1 MEDAAVHH
9 QTKPHIVMVP
19 TPGMGHLIPLT
30 ELAKRLVG
38 DHNFSVSFL
47 IPSDG
52 SPSIAIKSVLDEL
65 PETITYTF
73 LSPVNFDDQPEDVD
87 IETIISLTIFR
98 SLSYLRE
105 ELKRI
110 TSSKHVV
117 ALVVDLFGTDAFDVA
132 KEFGIPPYIF
142 FLCNANVLQLLFHLS
157 SLHESYS
164 GEFKDLPQP
173 LCLPGCV
180 PFPGPDILAPLQDKK
195 SGGYKWFLHHSRR
208 YGLAEGI
215 LVNTFIDLEPNVL
228 KVLMTEQL
236 GIPPIYPVGPVTKS
250 SSSDKPVD
258 DGSGCLKW
266 LDDQPPESVLFISFG
281 SGGNLPCEQ
290 LIELAYGLEMSEQ
303 KFIWVVKSPSAIA
316 NASFFDHVSKDPFDF
331 LPDGFVNRI
340 SGSGSGLLVPSWA
353 PQIQILSHGS
363 TGGFL
368 SHCGW
373 NSTLESIVCGIPMI
387 TWPLFA
393 EQRMNTV
400 MLVEDAGVGIRPK
413 PNENGLIMREEI
425 SRVVKTLMG
434 EEGKSLRNKMR
445 ELKDGAAKVL
455 SENGSSNISLLDVVN
470 KWKNPA
476 C

>member
-1 MEDAAVHH
+1 MGDAIHH

-30 ELAKRLVG
+30 ELAKRLVD

-105 ELKRI
+105 ELQRI
-110 TSSKHVV
+110 TSSKRVV

-132 KEFGIPPYIF
+132 KGFGIPPYIF
-142 FLCNANVLQLLFHLS
+142 FLSNAHLLQLLFHLS
-157 SLHESYS
+157 SLHESYI
-164 GEFKDLPQP
+164 GEFGDLPQP

-180 PFPGPDILAPLQDKK
+180 PFPGSDILSPLQDKK

-208 YGLAEGI
+208 YSLAEGI

-250 SSSDKPVD
+250 SSSKMPVD

-266 LDDQPPESVLFISFG
+266 LDDQPPESVLFVSFG
-281 SGGNLPCEQ
+281 SGGNLPYEQ
-290 LIELAYGLEMSEQ
+290 LIELAYGLEMSEK
-303 KFIWVVKSPSAIA
+303 KFIWVVKSPSETA
-316 NASFFDHVSKDPFDF
+316 NASFFKHTSKDPFDF

-340 SGSGSGLLVPSWA
+340 SGSGLLVPSWA

-400 MLVEDAGVGIRPK
+400 MLVEDAGVGVRPK

-425 SRVVKTLMG
+425 SRVVRTLMG
-434 EEGKSLRNKMR
+434 EGEGKSLRSKMR

-455 SENGSSNISLLDVVN
+455 SENGSSKISLLDVVN

>member
-1 MEDAAVHH
+1 MEDTIHH
-9 QTKPHIVMVP
+9 QTKPHIVMLP

-30 ELAKRLVG
+30 ELAKRLVR

-73 LSPVNFDDQPEDVD
+73 LSPVNFDDQPEDVN
-87 IETIISLTIFR
+87 IETIISLTVVR
-98 SLSYLRE
+98 SLPYLRE

-110 TSSKHVV
+110 MSSKHVV

-142 FLCNANVLQLLFHLS
+142 FLCTANVLQLLFHLS

-173 LCLPGCV
+173 LSLPGCV
-180 PFPGPDILAPLQDKK
+180 PIPGVELLAPLQDKK
-195 SGGYKWFLHHSRR
+195 NDAYKWFLHHSRR
-208 YGLAEGI
+208 YSLAEGI

-228 KVLMTEQL
+228 KVLMTEQP

-250 SSSDKPVD
+250 SSSNM
-258 DGSGCLKW
+258 S
-266 LDDQPPESVLFISFG
+266 PPESVLFVSFG
-281 SGGNLPCEQ
+281 SGGNLPYEQ

-303 KFIWVVKSPSAIA
+303 KFVWVVKTPSATA
-316 NASFFDHVSKDPFDF
+316 NASFFKHTSKDPFDI
-331 LPDGFVNRI
+331 LPDGYASRI
-340 SGSGSGLLVPSWA
+340 SGSGLLVPSWA
-353 PQIQILSHGS
+353 PQMQILSHCS

-393 EQRMNTV
+393 EQKMNAI
-400 MLVEDAGVGIRPK
+400 MLVEDVGVAVRPK
-413 PNENGLIMREEI
+413 PNENGLIVREEI
-425 SRVVKTLMG
+425 SRVVKTLMAG
-434 EEGKSLRNKMR
+434 EEGKRLRSKMR
-445 ELKDGAAKVL
+445 ELK
-455 SENGSSNISLLDVVN
+455 DVVN

-476 C
+476 KN

>member
-1 MEDAAVHH
+1 MEDAIHH

-30 ELAKRLVG
+30 ELAKRLVR

-47 IPSDG
+47 IPSDDG

-65 PETITYTF
+65 PETLTYTF

-117 ALVVDLFGTDAFDVA
+117 ALVVDLFGTDVFDVA
-132 KEFGIPPYIF
+132 KEFGIPAYIF

-164 GEFKDLPQP
+164 GEFRDLPLP
-173 LCLPGCV
+173 LFLPGCV
-180 PFPGPDILAPLQDKK
+180 PMPGPDILAPLQDKK

-208 YGLAEGI
+208 YSLAQGI

-228 KVLMTEQL
+228 KVLMTEQP
-236 GIPPIYPVGPVTKS
+236 GIPPIYPIGPVTKS
-250 SSSDKPVD
+250 SSGNMPVND
-258 DGSGCLKW
+258 ESGCLKW
-266 LDDQPPESVLFISFG
+266 LDNQPPESVLFVSFG
-281 SGGNLPCEQ
+281 SGGTLPYEQ
-290 LIELAYGLEMSEQ
+290 LIELAFGLEMSEQ
-303 KFIWVVKSPSAIA
+303 KFIWVVKSPSTTA
-316 NASFFDHVSKDPFDF
+316 NASFFKHTSKDPFDF

-340 SGSGSGLLVPSWA
+340 SGSGLLVSSWA

-393 EQRMNTV
+393 EQRMNAV
-400 MLVEDAGVGIRPK
+400 MLAEDAGVAMRPN
-413 PNENGLIMREEI
+413 PDENGLIMREEI

-434 EEGKSLRNKMR
+434 GGEGKSLRNKMR

-455 SENGSSNISLLDVVN
+455 SENGSSNMSLLDVVN

-476 C
+476 F